1 MFQISKIL
9 GFVAQPSTLIWL
21 LLLAGLWRAYRS
33 SSAHAR
39 GAVATG
45 RRRPPGVRSIGVAA
59 LVLLVAGI
67 TPLSSWLLSPLEER
81 FPRIDVSDGS
91 RDYAGIIVLGGGEDG
106 RASVD
111 RRQLHLNEA
120 GERITEGAVLAKRLP
135 EARLIFTGGVAALV
149 KDVPGGAAAVGTF
162 WEAMG
167 IPAARIVIEH
177 RSRNTIENAV
187 FTRDLLEPK
196 PGERFL
202 LVTSAAHMP
211 RSMGIFRKAGFDV
224 VAYPTDYRTAFP
236 EDALSPFGSIPAGL
250 KRLDEGTK
258 EWFGLLAYWLMG
270 RTTALFPAP

>member
-1 MFQISKIL
+1 MFVLSKVL
-9 GFVAQPSTLIWL
+9 GFLAQPSTLIWL
-21 LLLAGLWRAYRS
+21 LLVAGLWRARRALRS
-33 SSAHAR
+33 MAFAATSLDR
-39 GAVATG
+39 GRVAG
-45 RRRPPGVRSIGVAA
+45 LRSIGTAAA
-59 LVLLVAGI
+59 LFLLAGI
-67 TPLSSWLLSPLEER
+67 TPVSSWLLSPLEER
-81 FPRIDVSDGS
+81 FPRIEIAEGS

-120 GERITEGAVLAKRLP
+120 GERITEGAVLARRLP
-135 EARLIFTGGVAALV
+135 EARLIFTGGVATIL
-149 KDVPGGAAAVGTF
+149 KDVPGGAASVGAF
-162 WEAMG
+162 WRAMG
-167 IPAARIVIEH
+167 IPASRIVIED
-177 RSRNTIENAV
+177 RSRNTIENAL
-187 FTRDLLEPK
+187 FTRDLLQPK

-211 RSMGIFRKAGFDV
+211 RSIGVFRKAGFDV

-258 EWFGLLAYWLMG
+258 EWFGLFAYWLMG